1 MEFGLGIEIRL
12 YFSKQAFTTSKHTA
26 GRLSRCVVLFDF
38 FIKSTCILQVR
49 MLLYKAYGLYGDC
62 APVFVRFF
70 RWDR

>member
-1 MEFGLGIEIRL
+1 MSKADVIEIEGTVIEKL
-12 YFSKQAFTTSKHTA
+12 PNAMFQVELENGHK
-26 GRLSRCVVLFDF
+26 VLAH
-38 FIKSTCILQVR
+38 ISGKLRMNLQVR